1 MTEDDKPKFYPGD
14 NIAMKVPPHEFERVT
29 EFYRDIIR
37 LPLIEHG
44 EPDDSY
50 QSVVFEFGDKRLWI
64 DKIDHLSQAE
74 IWLEIQTD
82 DVTAAKRYFAGLS
95 IDRRDEIEALP
106 KNFNGFWI
114 ANPAGI
120 IHLVSAT

>member
-1 MTEDDKPKFYPGD
+1 MTEDDKPNFFSGD
-14 NIAMKVPPHEFERVT
+14 NIAMKVPSHEFARVT

-44 EPDDSY
+44 VSDESY

-82 DVTAAKRYFAGLS
+82 DVAAAKRYFDGLS
-95 IDRRDEIEALP
+95 IDRRDEIEPLP